1 MSSPHATGFMVLHSN
16 QLEGL
21 RELAVQFIRNHPL
34 PVLAPEVLLVQS
46 NGMKHWLELALA
58 KDLGICAATQVE
70 LPSAKLWQIYRAV
83 LGPDSVPAHMPL
95 DKSPLVWRI
104 MRLLP
109 HLLAQP
115 SFAPLKNYLGQAEDE
130 ASPMNRRAYQLA
142 AQLADV
148 LDGYQNYRADWLED
162 WAQARDQ
169 LRTQAGTNASA
180 FTTPLPTAQ
189 SWQPALW
196 RDLLQDLAT
205 DEAVQLALSD
215 VNNANNSA
223 FRSRAE
229 VHEAFMAKMASLHEL
244 NEGKG
249 QRPAGVPHRI
259 MVFGVTSLPMQ
270 TVQALAALGRV
281 CQVLMLVQ
289 NPCQH
294 YWGHVV
300 ESRVPLARLS
310 KQRQAHKAGLPVPQ
324 DDGSLSEADQYTLH
338 TDTHPLLAAWGK
350 HGRDYLHLLDGFDD
364 VDQYKGQFN
373 RVDVFVDPAHT
384 AADAGREP
392 NMLEHLQSALLNLE
406 PLPNTPAPVQAN
418 DTSIDMVQ
426 THSAQR
432 EVEVLHDRLLAWLD
446 ADPTLKPAD
455 IMVMVPDMA
464 NFAPHIHAVFGR
476 FAHSAQYHAQHH
488 DPRHLPYTVAD
499 TTPRTEPLVQ
509 ALDTLLQ
516 LPQLRVTRVEWQ
528 SLFEVAAVRER
539 FGLEEHDVAQLD
551 TWLADAGVRWGLDA
565 QHRKP
570 WGIAPDMPDA
580 NQNSWL
586 FGIERLLLGYA
597 MGSSITTGAMD
608 SAVKP
613 NASALASA
621 GAHSL
626 ATPWLDTL
634 PQAGVGGLD
643 ARVVDGLL
651 QWLRH
656 TQIALLKLRQ
666 EHTPTEW
673 VAVLQQLVAL
683 FFKPSDEAD
692 ERLIERVMAPL
703 ETWLAE
709 CQLARLD
716 TPLPLVVVREHWMA
730 QLQQPAMQ
738 RRFFGGGVQFATLMP
753 MRSIPFKCV
762 CLLGMNDG
770 DYPRSQTPRD
780 FDLMS
785 DAAHA
790 SAAQSHWRAGD
801 RSRREDDRYLFLE
814 ALLSA
819 RDKLYI
825 SWQGRRTT
833 DHEVKPPSVL
843 VAQLM
848 DYLNAVWTQ
857 RNDKGEPTPAC
868 VAPLQPLQAF
878 SPKYFTQGSGFATY
892 ADDWQRALSCTAT
905 ASASRTA
912 LSDSTA
918 ESSSAKAPTELT
930 LQDLQRLL
938 RQPVEV
944 FLAER
949 LRLRLDQPEEAAEEE
964 EPFSLDGLEKYK
976 LNQSIALADDA
987 QHALAQLRLSGQL
1000 ALAGFG
1006 EAQQSALLRDR
1017 DTLRKQLDALLPQWP
1032 HTLPV
1037 QSAHWQLGSTRLSAE
1052 WANGQ
1057 TLWRSNTA
1065 VDGTG
1070 TNTGTDTKWLQ
1081 VTLRPGAVT
1090 EGKKENQVPRIDTLS
1105 QLWLH
1110 HLAACASGTPTT
1122 SVQIG
1127 FDAAIELKPITA
1139 DAALAHLQNLCDV
1152 YLEAWAQPLPVAAK
1166 TACALVMG
1174 LYGGSKDAMGKAQT
1188 AFNGAHQKRGEYQD
1202 SQALQRVFTSFEE
1215 IEASLNHW
1223 ATRLYE
1229 PMFKAAK
1236 VIHLSADHAEDA
1248 DA

>member
-1 MSSPHATGFMVLHSN
+1 MVLHSN

-83 LGPDSVPAHMPL
+83 LGPSNVPAHMPL

-109 HLLAQP
+109 SLLAKP
-115 SFAPLKNYLGQAEDE
+115 SFAPLKNYLGQAEAD

-162 WAQARDQ
+162 WANHKDT
-169 LRTQAGTNASA
+169 LRTQTGTA
-180 FTTPLPTAQ
+180 TPLPAAQ
-189 SWQPALW
+189 SWQPELW
-196 RDLLQDLAT
+196 RDLLDDLAA
-205 DEAVQLALSD
+205 DAEVKAELQHSY
-215 VNNANNSA
+215 S
-223 FRSRAE
+223 SRAK
-229 VHEAFMAKMASLHEL
+229 VHEAFMAKMATLPE
-244 NEGKG
+244 G

-300 ESRVPLARLS
+300 ESRVPLAKLS
-310 KQRQAHKAGLPVPQ
+310 KQRQAHKKDLPIPQ
-324 DDGSLSEADQYTLH
+324 DDGSLSEADQYKLH

-373 RVDVFVDPAHT
+373 RVDVFVDPADT
-384 AADAGREP
+384 AADEGRKP
-392 NMLEHLQSALLNLE
+392 TMLEHLQSSLLNLA
-406 PLPNTPAPVQAN
+406 PLPDHLTDVPAD
-418 DTSIDMVQ
+418 DTSVRFVQ

-476 FAHSAQYHAQHH
+476 FASHEL
-488 DPRHLPYTVAD
+488 RHIPYTVAD

-565 QHRKP
+565 PHRKP
-570 WGIAPDMPDA
+570 WGIAPDMADA

-597 MGSSITTGAMD
+597 TGASD
-608 SAVKP
+608 D
-613 NASALASA
+613 
-621 GAHSL
+621 L
-626 ATPWLDTL
+626 ATPWADTL

-656 TQIALLKLRQ
+656 TQIALIKLRQ

-683 FFKPSDEAD
+683 FFKPNDEAD

-716 TPLPLVVVREHWMA
+716 SPLPLVVVREHWMA

-790 SAAQSHWRAGD
+790 GSTQSHWRAGD

-833 DHEVKPPSVL
+833 DHEIKPPSVL

-857 RNDKGEPTPAC
+857 RNDKGEPMPAC

-878 SPKYFTQGSGFATY
+878 SQAYFRQGTGVQTY
-892 ADDWQRALSCTAT
+892 AADWQQAQSNSNSKTPHTKQEA
-905 ASASRTA
+905 A
-912 LSDSTA
+912 DQ
-918 ESSSAKAPTELT
+918 APTELT
-930 LQDLQRLL
+930 LKQLNRLL
-938 RQPVEV
+938 KQPVDV
-944 FLAER
+944 FVRDR
-949 LRLRLDQPEEAAEEE
+949 LRLHLDTPEAASAQE
-964 EPFSLDGLEKYK
+964 EPFALDHLDSYT
-976 LNQSIALADDA
+976 LTQSIVQAPDPE
-987 QHALAQLRLSGQL
+987 HALQVLRLSGEL

-1006 EAQQSALLRDR
+1006 QAQQDMLLQQRDE
-1017 DTLRKQLDALLPQWP
+1017 LLERFDEIAKNWP
-1032 HTLPV
+1032 MDVPV
-1037 QSAHWQLGSTRLSAE
+1037 QSSRFALGAHSLSAE

-1057 TLWRSNTA
+1057 QIWKSKA
-1065 VDGTG
+1065 DQSA
-1070 TNTGTDTKWLQ
+1070 WLQ
-1081 VTLRPGAVT
+1081 VEMRPGSVL
-1090 EGKKENQVPRIDTLS
+1090 EGKEKAKHPRAQTLTT
-1105 QLWLH
+1105 LWLN
-1110 HLAACASGTPTT
+1110 HLVACASGTPTT

-1127 FDAAIELKPITA
+1127 LNGAVQLDALSPS
-1139 DAALAHLQNLCDV
+1139 DALAELQNLV
-1152 YLEAWAQPLPVAAK
+1152 TLYQEAWHKPLPVARK
-1166 TACALVMG
+1166 TACAFVMTQ
-1174 LYGGSKDAMGKAQT
+1174 LTSQDTNARDLALQAAQVVFDGSRNLT
-1188 AFNGAHQKRGEYQD
+1188 GEYE
-1202 SQALQRVFTSFEE
+1202 SSTTLQRVFHSFADLQNELPDMAE
-1215 IEASLNHW
+1215 RMYGKMVKSA
-1223 ATRLYE
+1223 RLLS
-1229 PMFKAAK
+1229 AAK
-1236 VIHLSADHAEDA
+1236 ASEEA

>member
-1 MSSPHATGFMVLHSN
+1 
-16 QLEGL
+16 
-21 RELAVQFIRNHPL
+21 
-34 PVLAPEVLLVQS
+34 
-46 NGMKHWLELALA
+46 
-58 KDLGICAATQVE
+58 
-70 LPSAKLWQIYRAV
+70 
-83 LGPDSVPAHMPL
+83 
-95 DKSPLVWRI
+95 
-104 MRLLP
+104 
-109 HLLAQP
+109 
-115 SFAPLKNYLGQAEDE
+115 
-130 ASPMNRRAYQLA
+130 
-142 AQLADV
+142 
-148 LDGYQNYRADWLED
+148 
-162 WAQARDQ
+162 
-169 LRTQAGTNASA
+169 
-180 FTTPLPTAQ
+180 
-189 SWQPALW
+189 
-196 RDLLQDLAT
+196 
-205 DEAVQLALSD
+205 
-215 VNNANNSA
+215 
-223 FRSRAE
+223 
-229 VHEAFMAKMASLHEL
+229 
-244 NEGKG
+244 
-249 QRPAGVPHRI
+249 
-259 MVFGVTSLPMQ
+259 
-270 TVQALAALGRV
+270 
-281 CQVLMLVQ
+281 
-289 NPCQH
+289 
-294 YWGHVV
+294 
-300 ESRVPLARLS
+300 
-310 KQRQAHKAGLPVPQ
+310 LPVPQ

-373 RVDVFVDPAHT
+373 RVDVFVDPADT
-384 AADAGREP
+384 ADYEGREP
-392 NMLEHLQSALLNLE
+392 TMLEHLQSSLLNLA
-406 PLPNTPAPVQAN
+406 PLPDHLTDVPAN
-418 DTSIDMVQ
+418 DISVRFVQ

-432 EVEVLHDRLLAWLD
+432 EVEVLHDRLLSWLD

-476 FAHSAQYHAQHH
+476 FAHNAQTYDA
-488 DPRHLPYTVAD
+488 RHLPYTVAD

-565 QHRKP
+565 PHRKP
-570 WGIAPDMPDA
+570 WGIAPDMADA

-586 FGIERLLLGYA
+586 FGIERLVLGYA
-597 MGSSITTGAMD
+597 TGASD
-608 SAVKP
+608 D
-613 NASALASA
+613 
-621 GAHSL
+621 L
-626 ATPWLDTL
+626 ATPWADTL

-656 TQIALLKLRQ
+656 TQIALIKLRQ

-716 TPLPLVVVREHWMA
+716 SPLPLVVVREHWMA

-790 SAAQSHWRAGD
+790 GSTPHYANVHWRAGD

-833 DHEVKPPSVL
+833 DHEIKPPSVL

-848 DYLNAVWTQ
+848 DYLNAVWTH
-857 RNDKGEPTPAC
+857 DGGLAC
-868 VAPLQPLQAF
+868 DAPLQPLQAF
-878 SPKYFTQGSGFATY
+878 SPKYFTQDSQFQTY
-892 ADDWQRALSCTAT
+892 ADDWQRALLPSSASSAAT
-905 ASASRTA
+905 ASNEATPNE
-912 LSDSTA
+912 T
-918 ESSSAKAPTELT
+918 APTELT
-930 LQDLQRLL
+930 LQHLQRLL

-944 FLAER
+944 FLVDR
-949 LRLRLDQPEEAAEEE
+949 LRLRLNQPEEAAEEE

-976 LNQSIALADDA
+976 LNQRIAQAEDA
-987 QHALAQLRLSGQL
+987 QQAIDQLRLSGQL
-1000 ALAGFG
+1000 AMAGFG
-1006 EAQQSALLRDR
+1006 QAQQHLFENDREKLRE
-1017 DTLRKQLDALLPQWP
+1017 QLDVLLPKWP
-1032 HTLPV
+1032 NHLSV
-1037 QSAHWQLGSTRLSAE
+1037 QSAHWQLGHTHLSAE

-1057 TLWRSNTA
+1057 TMWH
-1065 VDGTG
+1065 
-1070 TNTGTDTKWLQ
+1070 TNGKAHDAGQQWLQ
-1081 VTLRPGAVT
+1081 VALRPGAVT
-1090 EGKKENQVPRIDTLS
+1090 EGKKENQVARIDTLS

-1110 HLAACASGTPTT
+1110 HLAACASGMPTT

-1127 FDAAIELKPITA
+1127 FDAAIELKPIKA
-1139 DAALAHLQNLCDV
+1139 EQAQEHLQDLCSA

-1166 TACALVMG
+1166 TACAFVMG
-1174 LYGGSKDAMGKAQT
+1174 VYGGSKDAMGKAQA
-1188 AFNGAHQKRGEYQD
+1188 AFEGGFGKSGEYRG
-1202 SQALQRVFTSFEE
+1202 SPALQRVFTSFEDVQ
-1215 IEASLNHW
+1215 ADLNHW

-1236 VIHLSADHAEDA
+1236 VIHLNADNAEEA

>member
-70 LPSAKLWQIYRAV
+70 LPSTKLWQIYRAV

-109 HLLAQP
+109 VLLAKP
-115 SFAPLKNYLGQAEDE
+115 SFAPLKNYLGQAEAD

-162 WAQARDQ
+162 WANGKDQ

-180 FTTPLPTAQ
+180 FTPPLPAAQ
-189 SWQPALW
+189 SWQPELW
-196 RDLLQDLAT
+196 RDLLNDLAADAEVT
-205 DEAVQLALSD
+205 TELQRSY
-215 VNNANNSA
+215 S
-223 FRSRAE
+223 SRAK
-229 VHEAFMAKMASLHEL
+229 VHEAFMAKMATLHE
-244 NEGKG
+244 G

-300 ESRVPLARLS
+300 ESRVPLAKLS
-310 KQRQAHKAGLPVPQ
+310 KQRQAHKKDLPIPQ
-324 DDGSLSEADQYTLH
+324 EDGSLSEADQYKLH

-350 HGRDYLHLLDGFDD
+350 HGRDYLHLLDGFDN

-373 RVDVFVDPAHT
+373 RVDVFVDPADT
-384 AADAGREP
+384 ATEEGREP
-392 NMLEHLQSALLNLE
+392 TMLEHLQSSLLNLA
-406 PLPNTPAPVQAN
+406 PLPDHLTDVPAD
-418 DTSIDMVQ
+418 DTSVRFVQ

-446 ADPTLKPAD
+446 ADPTLKPSD

-476 FAHSAQYHAQHH
+476 FANN

-565 QHRKP
+565 PHRKP
-570 WGIAPDMPDA
+570 WGIAPDMADA

-586 FGIERLLLGYA
+586 FGVERLLLGYA
-597 MGSSITTGAMD
+597 TGASVD
-608 SAVKP
+608 
-613 NASALASA
+613 
-621 GAHSL
+621 L
-626 ATPWLDTL
+626 ATPWADTL

-656 TQIALLKLRQ
+656 THMALLKLRQ
-666 EHTPTEW
+666 DHTPSEW

-692 ERLIERVMAPL
+692 ERLMERVMAPL

-716 TPLPLVVVREHWMA
+716 SPLPLVVVREHWMA

-770 DYPRSQTPRD
+770 DYPRSQSPRD

-790 SAAQSHWRAGD
+790 GSTQSHWRAGD

-833 DHEVKPPSVL
+833 DHEIKPPSVL

-857 RNDKGEPTPAC
+857 RNDKGEPTLAC

-878 SPKYFTQGSGFATY
+878 SPKYFTQDATFQTY
-892 ADDWQRALSCTAT
+892 ADDWQRALLSSSTTSAATAT
-905 ASASRTA
+905 NDT
-912 LSDSTA
+912 
-918 ESSSAKAPTELT
+918 APTELT
-930 LQDLQRLL
+930 LQHLQRLL

-944 FLAER
+944 FLVDR

-976 LNQSIALADDA
+976 LNQRIAQADDA
-987 QHALAQLRLSGQL
+987 QQAIAQLRLSGQL

-1006 EAQQSALLRDR
+1006 EAQQQLFENDREKLRE
-1017 DTLRKQLDALLPQWP
+1017 QLDVLLPKWP
-1032 HTLPV
+1032 DHLSV
-1037 QSAHWQLGSTRLSAE
+1037 QSAHWQLGHTRLSAE

-1057 TLWRSNTA
+1057 TMWH
-1065 VDGTG
+1065 
-1070 TNTGTDTKWLQ
+1070 TNGKTHGAGQQWLQ
-1081 VTLRPGAVT
+1081 VALRPGAVT

-1127 FDAAIELKPITA
+1127 FDAAIELKPIAA
-1139 DAALAHLQNLCDV
+1139 DTALAHLQNLCDV
-1152 YLEAWAQPLPVAAK
+1152 YLEAWTQPLPVAGK
-1166 TACALVMG
+1166 TACAFLMG
-1174 LYGGSKDAMGKAQT
+1174 VYGGSKDAMGKAQT

-1202 SQALQRVFTSFEE
+1202 SPALQRVFTNFEE
-1215 IEASLNHW
+1215 IQASLNHW

-1236 VIHLSADHAEDA
+1236 VIHLNADHADEA

>member
-1 MSSPHATGFMVLHSN
+1 MVLHSN

-109 HLLAQP
+109 SLLTKP
-115 SFAPLKNYLGQAEDE
+115 SFVPLKNYLGQAEAD

-162 WAQARDQ
+162 WANHKDA
-169 LRTQAGTNASA
+169 LRTQTGTA
-180 FTTPLPTAQ
+180 TPLPAAQ
-189 SWQPALW
+189 SWQPELW
-196 RDLLQDLAT
+196 RDLLDDLAA
-205 DEAVQLALSD
+205 DAEVKAELQHSY
-215 VNNANNSA
+215 S
-223 FRSRAE
+223 SRAK
-229 VHEAFMAKMASLHEL
+229 VHEAFMAKMASIPE
-244 NEGKG
+244 G

-300 ESRVPLARLS
+300 ESRVPLAKLS

-324 DDGSLSEADQYTLH
+324 DDGSLSEADQYKLH

-373 RVDVFVDPAHT
+373 RVDVFVDPADI
-384 AADAGREP
+384 AADEGREP
-392 NMLEHLQSALLNLE
+392 TMLEHLQSSLLNLA
-406 PLPNTPAPVQAN
+406 PLPDHLTNVPAD
-418 DTSIDMVQ
+418 DTSVRFVQ

-446 ADPTLKPAD
+446 ADPTLKPSD

-476 FAHSAQYHAQHH
+476 FSNN
-488 DPRHLPYTVAD
+488 DLRHLPYTVAD

-539 FGLEEHDVAQLD
+539 FCLEEHDVAQLD

-565 QHRKP
+565 PHRKP
-570 WGIAPDMPDA
+570 WGIAPDMADA

-597 MGSSITTGAMD
+597 TGASD
-608 SAVKP
+608 E
-613 NASALASA
+613 
-621 GAHSL
+621 L
-626 ATPWLDTL
+626 ATPWADTL

-656 TQIALLKLRQ
+656 THIALIKLRQ

-683 FFKPSDEAD
+683 FFKPNDEAD

-716 TPLPLVVVREHWMA
+716 SPLPLVVVREHWMA

-790 SAAQSHWRAGD
+790 GSVQSHWRAGD

-833 DHEVKPPSVL
+833 DHEIKPPSVL

-857 RNDKGEPTPAC
+857 RSDKGEPTLAC

-878 SPKYFTQGSGFATY
+878 SQAYFRQGTGVQTY
-892 ADDWQRALSCTAT
+892 AADWQQAQSNTNPQPP
-905 ASASRTA
+905 RTKHEA
-912 LSDSTA
+912 ADQ
-918 ESSSAKAPTELT
+918 APTELT
-930 LQDLQRLL
+930 LKQLNRLL
-938 RQPVEV
+938 KQPVDV
-944 FLAER
+944 FVRDR
-949 LRLRLDQPEEAAEEE
+949 LRLHLDTPEAASAQE
-964 EPFSLDGLEKYK
+964 EPFALDHLDSYA
-976 LNQSIALADDA
+976 LTQSIVQASDPE
-987 QHALAQLRLSGQL
+987 HALQVLRLSGAL
-1000 ALAGFG
+1000 ALSGFG
-1006 EAQQSALLRDR
+1006 QAQQDMLLQQRDE
-1017 DTLRKQLDALLPQWP
+1017 LLERFDEIAKDW
-1032 HTLPV
+1032 HMDVPV
-1037 QSAHWQLGSTRLSAE
+1037 QSSRFALGAHSLSAE

-1057 TLWRSNTA
+1057 QIWKSKA
-1065 VDGTG
+1065 DQSA
-1070 TNTGTDTKWLQ
+1070 WLQ
-1081 VTLRPGAVT
+1081 VEMRPGSVL
-1090 EGKKENQVPRIDTLS
+1090 EGKEKAKHPRAQTLTT
-1105 QLWLH
+1105 LWLN
-1110 HLAACASGTPTT
+1110 HLVACASGTPTT

-1127 FDAAIELKPITA
+1127 LNGAVQLDALSPS
-1139 DAALAHLQNLCDV
+1139 DALAELQNLV
-1152 YLEAWAQPLPVAAK
+1152 TLYQEAWLKPLPVARK
-1166 TACALVMG
+1166 TACAFVM
-1174 LYGGSKDAMGKAQT
+1174 AMP
-1188 AFNGAHQKRGEYQD
+1188 AHQEEKNQDKNQNTNAIDIALQAAQVVFDGNRNLTGEYE
-1202 SQALQRVFTSFEE
+1202 SSTSLQRVFHGFADLQSKLPDMAE
-1215 IEASLNHW
+1215 
-1223 ATRLYE
+1223 RLYGK
-1229 PMFKAAK
+1229 MVKSARLLSAAK
-1236 VIHLSADHAEDA
+1236 ATEEA

>member
-1 MSSPHATGFMVLHSN
+1 MSSPHTTGFMVLHSN

-21 RELAVQFIRNHPL
+21 RELAVQVIRQHPL
-34 PVLAPEVLLVQS
+34 PVLAPEVVLVQS

-58 KDLGICAATQVE
+58 KDLGVCTATQLE

-83 LGPDSVPAHMPL
+83 LGPDNVPAHMPL
-95 DKSPLVWRI
+95 DKSPLLWRI

-109 HLLAQP
+109 TLLEKP
-115 SFAPLKNYLGQAEDE
+115 SFTPLSNYLARPDGE
-130 ASPMNRRAYQLA
+130 AFSMNRRAYQLA

-162 WAQARDQ
+162 WANDGDQ
-169 LRTQAGTNASA
+169 LRTSAGTATA
-180 FTTPLPTAQ
+180 LPAAQ
-189 SWQPALW
+189 SWQPELW
-196 RDLLQDLAT
+196 RALLTDLAA
-205 DEAVQLALSD
+205 DAQVGAAMQHSF
-215 VNNANNSA
+215 S
-223 FRSRAE
+223 SRAK
-229 VHEAFMAKMASLHEL
+229 VHEAFLAKMASIPE
-244 NEGKG
+244 G

-259 MVFGVTSLPMQ
+259 LVFGVTSLPMQ

-281 CQVLMLVQ
+281 SQVLMLVQ

-300 ESRVPLARLS
+300 ESRVPLTKLAQS
-310 KQRQAHKAGLPVPQ
+310 AKQRQAHKAGLPIPQ
-324 DDGSLSEADQYTLH
+324 ADGTLTEADQYTLH

-364 VDQYKGQFN
+364 VERYQSLFS
-373 RVDVFVDPAHT
+373 RVDVFVDPVLT
-384 AADAGREP
+384 AAEEDRAP
-392 NMLEHLQSALLNLE
+392 TILEHLQSALLNLA
-406 PLPNTPAPVQAN
+406 PLPHTPQEVPAHDSSVAF
-418 DTSIDMVQ
+418 VQ
-426 THSAQR
+426 THAAQR

-446 ADPTLKPAD
+446 ADDTLKPSD

-476 FAHSAQYHAQHH
+476 FAHNAQHH

-516 LPQLRVTRVEWQ
+516 LPQLRITRVEWQ
-528 SLFEVAAVRER
+528 SLFEVAAVRQR
-539 FGLEEHDVAQLD
+539 FGLEEHDVALLD
-551 TWLADAGVRWGLDA
+551 TWLAAAGVRWGLDA

-570 WGIAPDMPDA
+570 WGMAHDLADA

-586 FGIERLLLGYA
+586 FGVERLLLGYA
-597 MGSSITTGAMD
+597 IGAD
-608 SAVKP
+608 DAP
-613 NASALASA
+613 
-621 GAHSL
+621 
-626 ATPWLDTL
+626 TPPWADTL
-634 PQAGVGGLD
+634 AQAGVGGLD
-643 ARVVDGLL
+643 ARVVEGLL

-656 TQIALLKLRQ
+656 TQMALRQ
-666 EHTPTEW
+666 LRQAHTPTQW

-683 FFKPSDEAD
+683 FFKPSNESD

-703 ETWLAE
+703 ETWLSE

-716 TPLPLVVVREHWMA
+716 SPLPLVVVREHWMA

-753 MRSIPFKCV
+753 MRSIPFRCV

-770 DYPRSQTPRD
+770 DYPRSQTPQD

-790 SAAQSHWRAGD
+790 GSAPQYANVHWRAGD

-848 DYLNAVWTQ
+848 DYLNAAWMQ
-857 RNDKGEPTPAC
+857 RDEQGDVMPAFD
-868 VAPLQPLQAF
+868 APLQPLQAF
-878 SPKYFTQGSGFATY
+878 SPKYFTQASPFQTY
-892 ADDWQRALSCTAT
+892 AQDWQRARQASSSPAAT
-905 ASASRTA
+905 APNSA
-912 LSDSTA
+912 
-918 ESSSAKAPTELT
+918 APTELT
-930 LQDLQRLL
+930 LQHLLRLL

-944 FLAER
+944 FLIDR
-949 LRLRLDQPEEAAEEE
+949 LRLRLDKPADAAEEE
-964 EPFSLDGLEKYK
+964 EPFSLGGLEKYK
-976 LNQSIALADDA
+976 LTQRIAQTEDA
-987 QHALAQLRLSGQL
+987 TQAIAQLRLSGQL
-1000 ALAGFG
+1000 AMAGFG
-1006 EAQQSALLRDR
+1006 EAQQHLFENDREKLRAPLGELLSEW
-1017 DTLRKQLDALLPQWP
+1017 PQP
-1032 HTLPV
+1032 LGV
-1037 QSAHWQLGSTRLSAE
+1037 QSAHWQLGLTHFSAE
-1052 WANGQ
+1052 WANGH
-1057 TLWRSNTA
+1057 TLWR
-1065 VDGTG
+1065 
-1070 TNTGTDTKWLQ
+1070 TNAQAHGAGQQWLQ
-1081 VTLRPGAVT
+1081 VALRPGAVT
-1090 EGKKENQVPRIDTLS
+1090 EGKKENLVPRIASLS

-1127 FDAAIELKPITA
+1127 LDAAIELKPIGA
-1139 DAALAHLQNLCDV
+1139 DDALVHLQDLCNA
-1152 YLEAWAQPLPVAAK
+1152 YQEAWAQPLPVAAK
-1166 TACALVMG
+1166 TACAWVMG
-1174 LYGGSKDAMGKAQT
+1174 VHGGSKDPINKAHT
-1188 AFNGAHQKRGEYQD
+1188 AFEGGHHKAGEYKD
-1202 SQALQRVFTSFEE
+1202 SPALQRVFSHFAE
-1215 IEASLNHW
+1215 IEAGLNLW
-1223 ATRLYE
+1223 GPRLYE
-1229 PMFKAAK
+1229 PMLKAAK
-1236 VIHLSADHAEDA
+1236 VTHA
-1248 DA
+1248 

>member
-1 MSSPHATGFMVLHSN
+1 
-16 QLEGL
+16 
-21 RELAVQFIRNHPL
+21 
-34 PVLAPEVLLVQS
+34 
-46 NGMKHWLELALA
+46 
-58 KDLGICAATQVE
+58 
-70 LPSAKLWQIYRAV
+70 
-83 LGPDSVPAHMPL
+83 
-95 DKSPLVWRI
+95 
-104 MRLLP
+104 
-109 HLLAQP
+109 
-115 SFAPLKNYLGQAEDE
+115 
-130 ASPMNRRAYQLA
+130 
-142 AQLADV
+142 
-148 LDGYQNYRADWLED
+148 
-162 WAQARDQ
+162 
-169 LRTQAGTNASA
+169 
-180 FTTPLPTAQ
+180 
-189 SWQPALW
+189 
-196 RDLLQDLAT
+196 
-205 DEAVQLALSD
+205 
-215 VNNANNSA
+215 
-223 FRSRAE
+223 
-229 VHEAFMAKMASLHEL
+229 
-244 NEGKG
+244 
-249 QRPAGVPHRI
+249 
-259 MVFGVTSLPMQ
+259 
-270 TVQALAALGRV
+270 
-281 CQVLMLVQ
+281 MLVQ

-300 ESRVPLARLS
+300 ESRVPLAKLS

-324 DDGSLSEADQYTLH
+324 DDGSLSEADQYKLH

-373 RVDVFVDPAHT
+373 RVDVFVDPADI
-384 AADAGREP
+384 AADEGREP
-392 NMLEHLQSALLNLE
+392 TMLEHLQSSLLNLA
-406 PLPNTPAPVQAN
+406 PLPDHLTNVPAD
-418 DTSIDMVQ
+418 DTSVRFVQ

-446 ADPTLKPAD
+446 ADPTLKPSD

-476 FAHSAQYHAQHH
+476 FSNN
-488 DPRHLPYTVAD
+488 DLRHLPYTVAD

-539 FGLEEHDVAQLD
+539 FCLEEHDVAQLD

-565 QHRKP
+565 PHRKP
-570 WGIAPDMPDA
+570 WGIAPDMADA

-597 MGSSITTGAMD
+597 TGASD
-608 SAVKP
+608 E
-613 NASALASA
+613 
-621 GAHSL
+621 L
-626 ATPWLDTL
+626 ATPWADTL

-656 TQIALLKLRQ
+656 THIALIKLRQ

-683 FFKPSDEAD
+683 FFKPNDEAD

-716 TPLPLVVVREHWMA
+716 SPLPLVVVREHWMA

-790 SAAQSHWRAGD
+790 GSVQSHWRAGD

-833 DHEVKPPSVL
+833 DHEIKPPSVL

-857 RNDKGEPTPAC
+857 RSDKGEPTLAC

-878 SPKYFTQGSGFATY
+878 SQAYFRQGTGVQTY
-892 ADDWQRALSCTAT
+892 AADWQQAQSNTNPQPP
-905 ASASRTA
+905 RTKHEA
-912 LSDSTA
+912 ADQ
-918 ESSSAKAPTELT
+918 APTELT
-930 LQDLQRLL
+930 LKQLNRLL
-938 RQPVEV
+938 KQPVDV
-944 FLAER
+944 FVRDR
-949 LRLRLDQPEEAAEEE
+949 LRLHLDTPEAASAQE
-964 EPFSLDGLEKYK
+964 EPFALDHLDSYA
-976 LNQSIALADDA
+976 LTQSIVQASDPE
-987 QHALAQLRLSGQL
+987 HALQVLRLSGAL
-1000 ALAGFG
+1000 ALSGFG
-1006 EAQQSALLRDR
+1006 QAQQDMLLQQRDE
-1017 DTLRKQLDALLPQWP
+1017 LLERFDEIAKDW
-1032 HTLPV
+1032 HMDVPV
-1037 QSAHWQLGSTRLSAE
+1037 QSSRFALGAHSLSAE

-1057 TLWRSNTA
+1057 QIWKSKA
-1065 VDGTG
+1065 DQSA
-1070 TNTGTDTKWLQ
+1070 WLQ
-1081 VTLRPGAVT
+1081 VEMRPGSVL
-1090 EGKKENQVPRIDTLS
+1090 EGKEKAKHPRAQTLTT
-1105 QLWLH
+1105 LWLN
-1110 HLAACASGTPTT
+1110 HLVACASGTPTT

-1127 FDAAIELKPITA
+1127 LNGAVQLDALSPS
-1139 DAALAHLQNLCDV
+1139 DALAELQNLV
-1152 YLEAWAQPLPVAAK
+1152 TLYQEAWLKPLPVARK
-1166 TACALVMG
+1166 TACAFVM
-1174 LYGGSKDAMGKAQT
+1174 AMP
-1188 AFNGAHQKRGEYQD
+1188 AHQEEKNQDKNQNTNAIDIALQAAQVVFDGNRNLTGEYE
-1202 SQALQRVFTSFEE
+1202 SSTSLQRVFHGFADLQSKLPDMAE
-1215 IEASLNHW
+1215 
-1223 ATRLYE
+1223 RLYGK
-1229 PMFKAAK
+1229 MVKSARLLSAAK
-1236 VIHLSADHAEDA
+1236 ATEEA

>member
-109 HLLAQP
+109 SLLTKP
-115 SFAPLKNYLGQAEDE
+115 SFAPLKNYLGQAEAD

-162 WAQARDQ
+162 WANHKDT
-169 LRTQAGTNASA
+169 LRTQTGSA
-180 FTTPLPTAQ
+180 TPLPAAQ
-189 SWQPALW
+189 SWQPELW
-196 RDLLQDLAT
+196 RDLLDDLAA
-205 DEAVQLALSD
+205 DAEVKAELQHSY
-215 VNNANNSA
+215 S
-223 FRSRAE
+223 SRAK
-229 VHEAFMAKMASLHEL
+229 VHEAFMAKMASIPE
-244 NEGKG
+244 G

-300 ESRVPLARLS
+300 ESRVPLAKLS

-324 DDGSLSEADQYTLH
+324 DDGSLSEADQYKLH

-373 RVDVFVDPAHT
+373 RVDVFVDPADI
-384 AADAGREP
+384 AADEGREP
-392 NMLEHLQSALLNLE
+392 TMLEHLQSSLLNLA
-406 PLPNTPAPVQAN
+406 PLPDHLTNVPAD
-418 DTSIDMVQ
+418 DTSVRFVQ

-446 ADPTLKPAD
+446 ADPTLKPSD

-476 FAHSAQYHAQHH
+476 FSNN
-488 DPRHLPYTVAD
+488 DLRHLPYTVAD

-539 FGLEEHDVAQLD
+539 FCLEEHDVAQLD

-565 QHRKP
+565 PHRKP
-570 WGIAPDMPDA
+570 WGIAPDMADA

-597 MGSSITTGAMD
+597 TGTSD
-608 SAVKP
+608 D
-613 NASALASA
+613 
-621 GAHSL
+621 L
-626 ATPWLDTL
+626 ATPWADTL

-656 TQIALLKLRQ
+656 THIALIKLRQ

-716 TPLPLVVVREHWMA
+716 SPLPLVVVREHWMA

-790 SAAQSHWRAGD
+790 GSVQSHWRAGD

-833 DHEVKPPSVL
+833 DHEIKPPSVL

-857 RNDKGEPTPAC
+857 RSDKGEHTLAC

-878 SPKYFTQGSGFATY
+878 SQAYFRQGTGVQTY
-892 ADDWQRALSCTAT
+892 AADWQQAQSNTNT
-905 ASASRTA
+905 QPPRTKHEA
-912 LSDSTA
+912 ADQ
-918 ESSSAKAPTELT
+918 APTELT
-930 LQDLQRLL
+930 LKQLNRLL
-938 RQPVEV
+938 KQPVDV
-944 FLAER
+944 FVRDR
-949 LRLRLDQPEEAAEEE
+949 LRLHLDTPEAASAQE
-964 EPFSLDGLEKYK
+964 EPFALDHLDSYA
-976 LNQSIALADDA
+976 LTQSIVQASDPE
-987 QHALAQLRLSGQL
+987 HALQVLRLSGEL
-1000 ALAGFG
+1000 ALSGFG
-1006 EAQQSALLRDR
+1006 QAQQDMLLQQRDE
-1017 DTLRKQLDALLPQWP
+1017 LLERFDEIAKDWP
-1032 HTLPV
+1032 MDVPV
-1037 QSAHWQLGSTRLSAE
+1037 QSSRFALGAHSLSAE

-1057 TLWRSNTA
+1057 QIWKSKA
-1065 VDGTG
+1065 DQSA
-1070 TNTGTDTKWLQ
+1070 WLQ
-1081 VTLRPGAVT
+1081 VEMRPGSVL
-1090 EGKKENQVPRIDTLS
+1090 EGKEKAKHPRAQTLTT
-1105 QLWLH
+1105 LWLN
-1110 HLAACASGTPTT
+1110 HLVACASGTPTT

-1127 FDAAIELKPITA
+1127 LNGVVQLDALSPS
-1139 DAALAHLQNLCDV
+1139 DALAELQNLV
-1152 YLEAWAQPLPVAAK
+1152 TLYQEAWLKPLPVARK
-1166 TACALVMG
+1166 TACAFVM
-1174 LYGGSKDAMGKAQT
+1174 AMP
-1188 AFNGAHQKRGEYQD
+1188 AHQEEKNQDKNQNTNAIDIALQAAQVVFDGNRNLTGEYE
-1202 SQALQRVFTSFEE
+1202 SSTSLQRVFHGFADLQNELPDMAQRVYGAMVE
-1215 IEASLNHW
+1215 NA
-1223 ATRLYE
+1223 RLLS
-1229 PMFKAAK
+1229 AAK
-1236 VIHLSADHAEDA
+1236 ATEEA

>member
-1 MSSPHATGFMVLHSN
+1 MVLHSN

-83 LGPDSVPAHMPL
+83 LGPSNVPAHMPL

-109 HLLAQP
+109 NLLTQP
-115 SFAPLKNYLGQAEDE
+115 NFAPLKNYLGQAEDQ

-162 WAQARDQ
+162 WANGKDQ
-169 LRTQAGTNASA
+169 LRTQAGMA
-180 FTTPLPTAQ
+180 TPLPAAQ
-189 SWQPALW
+189 SWQPELW
-196 RDLLQDLAT
+196 RDLLDDLA
-205 DEAVQLALSD
+205 AD
-215 VNNANNSA
+215 VEVKAELQHSYS
-223 FRSRAE
+223 SRAK
-229 VHEAFMAKMASLHEL
+229 VHEAFMAKMATLPE
-244 NEGKG
+244 G

-300 ESRVPLARLS
+300 ESRVPLAKLS

-373 RVDVFVDPAHT
+373 RVDVFVDPADT
-384 AADAGREP
+384 AADEGREP
-392 NMLEHLQSALLNLE
+392 NMLEHLQSSLLNLA
-406 PLPNTPAPVQAN
+406 PLPDHLTDVPADN
-418 DTSIDMVQ
+418 TSIAFVQ

-476 FAHSAQYHAQHH
+476 FASH
-488 DPRHLPYTVAD
+488 DARHLPYTVAD

-539 FGLEEHDVAQLD
+539 FNLEEHDVAQLD

-565 QHRKP
+565 PHRKP
-570 WGIAPDMPDA
+570 WGIAPDMADA

-597 MGSSITTGAMD
+597 TGASD
-608 SAVKP
+608 D
-613 NASALASA
+613 
-621 GAHSL
+621 L
-626 ATPWLDTL
+626 ATPWADTL

-716 TPLPLVVVREHWMA
+716 SPLPLVVVREHWMA

-790 SAAQSHWRAGD
+790 GSTQSHWRAGD

-848 DYLNAVWTQ
+848 DYLNAVWTR
-857 RNDKGEPTPAC
+857 RNDKGEPTFAC

-878 SPKYFTQGSGFATY
+878 SPKYFTQDSTFQTY
-892 ADDWQRALSCTAT
+892 ADDWQRAL
-905 ASASRTA
+905 
-912 LSDSTA
+912 L
-918 ESSSAKAPTELT
+918 SSSASSAPTAPSEAAPNELT
-930 LQDLQRLL
+930 LQHLQRLL

-944 FLAER
+944 FLVDR

-976 LNQSIALADDA
+976 LNQRIAQAEDA
-987 QHALAQLRLSGQL
+987 QQAIDQLRLSGQL
-1000 ALAGFG
+1000 AMAGFG
-1006 EAQQSALLRDR
+1006 EAQQHLFENDREKLRE
-1017 DTLRKQLDALLPQWP
+1017 QLDVLLPKWP
-1032 HTLPV
+1032 KHLSV
-1037 QSAHWQLGSTRLSAE
+1037 QSAHWQLGHTHLSAE

-1057 TLWRSNTA
+1057 TMWH
-1065 VDGTG
+1065 
-1070 TNTGTDTKWLQ
+1070 TNGKAHEAGQQWLQ
-1081 VTLRPGAVT
+1081 VALRPGAVT
-1090 EGKKENQVPRIDTLS
+1090 EGKKENQVARIDTLS

-1127 FDAAIELKPITA
+1127 FDAAIELKPIQA
-1139 DAALAHLQNLCDV
+1139 EQAQEHLQDLCDA
-1152 YLEAWAQPLPVAAK
+1152 YLEAWEQHLPVAAK
-1166 TACALVMG
+1166 TACAFVMG
-1174 LYGGSKDAMGKAQT
+1174 VYGGSKDPMGKAQA
-1188 AFNGAHQKRGEYQD
+1188 AFEGGFGKSGEYTD
-1202 SQALQRVFTSFEE
+1202 SPALQRVFTSFEDV
-1215 IEASLNHW
+1215 EASLNHW

-1236 VIHLSADHAEDA
+1236 VIHLNADHAEEA

>member
-83 LGPDSVPAHMPL
+83 LGPSNVPAHMPL

-109 HLLAQP
+109 SLLAQP
-115 SFAPLKNYLGQAEDE
+115 NFAPLKNYLGQAEAD

-162 WAQARDQ
+162 WANHKEQ
-169 LRTQAGTNASA
+169 LRTQTGMA
-180 FTTPLPTAQ
+180 TPLPTTQ
-189 SWQPALW
+189 SWQPELW
-196 RDLLQDLAT
+196 RDLLDDLAA
-205 DEAVQLALSD
+205 DAEVKAEVQHSY
-215 VNNANNSA
+215 S
-223 FRSRAE
+223 SRAK
-229 VHEAFMAKMASLHEL
+229 VHEAFMAKMASLPE
-244 NEGKG
+244 G

-300 ESRVPLARLS
+300 ESRVPLAKLS

-373 RVDVFVDPAHT
+373 RVDVFVDPSDT
-384 AADAGREP
+384 AADEGREP
-392 NMLEHLQSALLNLE
+392 TMLEHLQSSLLNLE
-406 PLPNTPAPVQAN
+406 PIPDSPHDVPAD
-418 DTSIDMVQ
+418 DTSIAFVQ

-432 EVEVLHDRLLAWLD
+432 EVEVLHDQLLAWLD
-446 ADPTLKPAD
+446 ADPYLKPSD
-455 IMVMVPDMA
+455 IMVMVPDMT

-476 FAHSAQYHAQHH
+476 FSSNEL
-488 DPRHLPYTVAD
+488 RHIPYTVAD

-516 LPQLRVTRVEWQ
+516 LPQLRVTHVEWQ

-539 FGLEEHDVAQLD
+539 FSLEVHDIAQLD
-551 TWLADAGVRWGLDA
+551 TWLTDAGVRWGLDA
-565 QHRKP
+565 PHRKP
-570 WGIAPDMPDA
+570 WGIAPDMADA

-597 MGSSITTGAMD
+597 TGASD
-608 SAVKP
+608 A
-613 NASALASA
+613 
-621 GAHSL
+621 L
-626 ATPWLDTL
+626 ATPWANTL
-634 PQAGVGGLD
+634 PHAGVGGLD

-666 EHTPTEW
+666 DHTPTEW

-692 ERLIERVMAPL
+692 ERLMERVMAPL

-785 DAAHA
+785 DAAHVG
-790 SAAQSHWRAGD
+790 STQSHWRAGD
-801 RSRREDDRYLFLE
+801 RSRREDDLYLFLE

-819 RDKLYI
+819 REKLYI

-848 DYLNAVWTQ
+848 DYLNAVWT
-857 RNDKGEPTPAC
+857 RDGGLAC
-868 VAPLQPLQAF
+868 DAKLQPLQAF
-878 SPKYFTQGSGFATY
+878 SQAYFRQGTGVQTY
-892 ADDWQRALSCTAT
+892 ATDWQQAQSNSNTKTLRTKNEAT
-905 ASASRTA
+905 
-912 LSDSTA
+912 DQ
-918 ESSSAKAPTELT
+918 APTELT
-930 LQDLQRLL
+930 FKHLHRLL
-938 RQPVEV
+938 KQPVDV
-944 FLAER
+944 FVRDR
-949 LRLRLDQPEEAAEEE
+949 LRLLLDTPEAASAQE
-964 EPFSLDGLEKYK
+964 EPFALDHLDSYT
-976 LNQSIALADDA
+976 LTQSIVQAPDPE
-987 QHALAQLRLSGQL
+987 HALQVLRLSGEL

-1006 EAQQSALLRDR
+1006 QAQQDMLLQQRDELLER
-1017 DTLRKQLDALLPQWP
+1017 FEDIAKDWPLD
-1032 HTLPV
+1032 LPV
-1037 QSAHWQLGSTRLSAE
+1037 QSTRFTLGEHTLSAE

-1057 TLWRSNTA
+1057 HIWKTK
-1065 VDGTG
+1065 
-1070 TNTGTDTKWLQ
+1070 TDQSAWLQ
-1081 VTLRPGAVT
+1081 VEMRPGSVL
-1090 EGKKENQVPRIDTLS
+1090 EGKEKANHPRAQTLTT
-1105 QLWLH
+1105 LWLN
-1110 HLAACASGTPTT
+1110 HLVACASGTPTT

-1127 FDAAIELKPITA
+1127 LNGAVQLDALPKSE
-1139 DAALAHLQNLCDV
+1139 ALAELQNLV
-1152 YLEAWAQPLPVAAK
+1152 TLYQEAWAKPLPVARK
-1166 TACALVMG
+1166 TACAFVMAMHTSHEEDQAKLTSG
-1174 LYGGSKDAMGKAQT
+1174 LQAAQQVFDGNRNLT
-1188 AFNGAHQKRGEYQD
+1188 GEYE
-1202 SQALQRVFTSFEE
+1202 SSTTLQRVFNSFADLQDELPDMAE
-1215 IEASLNHW
+1215 
-1223 ATRLYE
+1223 RLYAK
-1229 PMFKAAK
+1229 MVKSARLLSAAK
-1236 VIHLSADHAEDA
+1236 ASEFNLEA

>member
-58 KDLGICAATQVE
+58 KDLGICAATQVA

-83 LGPDSVPAHMPL
+83 LGPSQVPAHMPL

-104 MRLLP
+104 MRRLPELLT
-109 HLLAQP
+109 QP
-115 SFAPLKNYLGQAEDE
+115 SFAPLKNYLGQSQAEGETPGDGD
-130 ASPMNRRAYQLA
+130 ASRMNRRAYQLA

-162 WAQARDQ
+162 WANGQNQ

-180 FTTPLPTAQ
+180 FTTPLPAAQ

-196 RDLLQDLAT
+196 RDLLQDLLE
-205 DEAVQLALSD
+205 DDAVQTELTGVRCATEDLYH
-215 VNNANNSA
+215 
-223 FRSRAE
+223 SRAE
-229 VHEAFMAKMASLHEL
+229 VHEAFMRALAQLPE
-244 NEGKG
+244 G

-294 YWGHVV
+294 YWGNVV
-300 ESRVPLARLS
+300 ESRVPLVKLK
-310 KQRQAHKAGLPVPQ
+310 KQRQANKAGLPVPQ
-324 DDGSLSEADQYTLH
+324 EDGSLTEADQYTLH

-364 VDQYKGQFN
+364 INAYKGQFN
-373 RVDVFVDPAHT
+373 RVDVFVDPVQT
-384 AADAGREP
+384 AADAGRAP
-392 NMLEHLQSALLNLE
+392 TMLEHLQSALLNLE
-406 PLPNTPAPVQAN
+406 PLPHTPAEVTAH
-418 DTSIDMVQ
+418 DTSIDFVQ
-426 THSAQR
+426 AHSAQR

-446 ADPTLKPAD
+446 ADDTLKPAD

-476 FAHSAQYHAQHH
+476 FAKNTQHH

-570 WGIAPDMPDA
+570 WGIAPDMADA

-597 MGSSITTGAMD
+597 TGATD
-608 SAVKP
+608 A
-613 NASALASA
+613 
-621 GAHSL
+621 L
-626 ATPWLDTL
+626 ATPWADTL

-656 TQIALLKLRQ
+656 TQIALRQLRQ
-666 EHTPTEW
+666 DHTPTDW

-703 ETWLAE
+703 ETWLTE

-753 MRSIPFKCV
+753 MRAIPFKAV

-790 SAAQSHWRAGD
+790 GTVQSHWRAGD

-848 DYLNAVWTQ
+848 DYLNAVWT
-857 RNDKGEPTPAC
+857 RAGGVAC
-868 VAPLQPLQAF
+868 EATLQPLQAF
-878 SPKYFTQGSGFATY
+878 SPKYFMQDTGFETY
-892 ADDWQRALSCTAT
+892 AKDWQRAWPSGASSTSAT
-905 ASASRTA
+905 STVSATEV
-912 LSDSTA
+912 DSA
-918 ESSSAKAPTELT
+918 APTELT
-930 LQDLQRLL
+930 LQHLQRLL
-938 RQPVEV
+938 KQPVEV
-944 FLAER
+944 FLSDR

-964 EPFSLDGLEKYK
+964 EPFSLNGLVKYK
-976 LNQSIALADDA
+976 LTQSLALADDA
-987 QHALAQLRLSGQL
+987 EQALVQLRLSGQL

-1006 EAQQSALLRDR
+1006 EAQQNQLLHDR
-1017 DTLRKQLDALLPQWP
+1017 QTLREPLDVLLAQWP
-1032 HTLPV
+1032 HALGV
-1037 QSAHWQLGSTRLSAE
+1037 QSAHWQLGHTRLSAE
-1052 WANGQ
+1052 WASGQ
-1057 TLWRSNTA
+1057 TLWRSNARHTE
-1065 VDGTG
+1065 
-1070 TNTGTDTKWLQ
+1070 WLQ

-1090 EGKKENQVPRIDTLS
+1090 EGKNENQQARLDTLGH
-1105 QLWLH
+1105 LWLH
-1110 HLAACASGTPTT
+1110 HLAACASGMPTT
-1122 SVQIG
+1122 SLQIG
-1127 FDAAIELKPITA
+1127 LDATVELKPLHA
-1139 DAALAHLQNLCDV
+1139 DEAQAELHTLCNA

-1166 TACALVMG
+1166 AACAYAMALQTEH
-1174 LYGGSKDAMGKAQT
+1174 KDPLGKAKT
-1188 AFNGAHQKRGEYQD
+1188 AFEGAHQKRGEYKD
-1202 SQALQRVFTSFEE
+1202 SAALQRVFTRFHEV
-1215 IEASLNHW
+1215 ADALPAW
-1223 ATRLYE
+1223 AERVYA
-1229 PMFKAAK
+1229 PMLKVAK
-1236 VIHLSADHAEDA
+1236 VTHLNAETKEA

>member
-1 MSSPHATGFMVLHSN
+1 MSSPYATGFLVLHSN

-83 LGPDSVPAHMPL
+83 LGPSNVPAHMPL

-109 HLLAQP
+109 SLLAKH
-115 SFAPLKNYLGQAEDE
+115 SFAPLKNYLGQAETE

-169 LRTQAGTNASA
+169 LRTQVGTA
-180 FTTPLPTAQ
+180 TPLPTAQ
-189 SWQPALW
+189 SWQPELW
-196 RDLLQDLAT
+196 RDLLDDLAG
-205 DEAVQLALSD
+205 DAEVKAELQHSY
-215 VNNANNSA
+215 S
-223 FRSRAE
+223 SRAK
-229 VHEAFMAKMASLHEL
+229 VHEAFMAKMATLPE
-244 NEGKG
+244 G

-300 ESRVPLARLS
+300 ESRVPLAKFS

-373 RVDVFVDPAHT
+373 RVDVFVDPADT
-384 AADAGREP
+384 AADEGREP
-392 NMLEHLQSALLNLE
+392 NMLEHLQSSLLNLA
-406 PLPNTPAPVQAN
+406 PLPDQLSDVPAD
-418 DTSIDMVQ
+418 DTSIAFVQ

-446 ADPTLKPAD
+446 ADHTLKPAD

-476 FAHSAQYHAQHH
+476 FSSHEL
-488 DPRHLPYTVAD
+488 RHIPYTVAD

-539 FGLEEHDVAQLD
+539 FNLEEHDVAQLD

-565 QHRKP
+565 PHRKP
-570 WGIAPDMPDA
+570 WGIAPNMADA

-597 MGSSITTGAMD
+597 TGASD
-608 SAVKP
+608 D
-613 NASALASA
+613 
-621 GAHSL
+621 L
-626 ATPWLDTL
+626 ATPWADTL

-666 EHTPTEW
+666 DHTPTEW

-790 SAAQSHWRAGD
+790 GSAQSHWRAGD

-819 RDKLYI
+819 REKLYI

-892 ADDWQRALSCTAT
+892 ADDWQQAQSNPDTKPPHTKNEAVGQ
-905 ASASRTA
+905 
-912 LSDSTA
+912 
-918 ESSSAKAPTELT
+918 APTELT
-930 LQDLQRLL
+930 LKQLNLL
-938 RQPVEV
+938 LKQPVDV
-944 FLAER
+944 FVRDR
-949 LRLRLDQPEEAAEEE
+949 LRLRLDTPEEASAQE
-964 EPFSLDGLEKYK
+964 EPFALDHLDSYTLTQNIVQAPDPE
-976 LNQSIALADDA
+976 
-987 QHALAQLRLSGQL
+987 HALQVLRLSGEL

-1006 EAQQSALLRDR
+1006 QAQQDMLLQQRDELLER
-1017 DTLRKQLDALLPQWP
+1017 FEDIAKDWPLD
-1032 HTLPV
+1032 LPV
-1037 QSAHWQLGSTRLSAE
+1037 QSARFTLGEHTLSTE

-1057 TLWRSNTA
+1057 HVWK
-1065 VDGTG
+1065 
-1070 TNTGTDTKWLQ
+1070 TKPDQSAWLQ
-1081 VTLRPGAVT
+1081 VEMRPGSVL
-1090 EGKKENQVPRIDTLS
+1090 EGKEKAKHPRAQTLTT
-1105 QLWLH
+1105 LWLN
-1110 HLAACASGTPTT
+1110 HLVACASGTPTT

-1127 FDAAIELKPITA
+1127 LNGAVQLDALSQS
-1139 DAALAHLQNLCDV
+1139 DALAELQNLV
-1152 YLEAWAQPLPVAAK
+1152 TLYQEAWQKPLPVARK
-1166 TACALVMG
+1166 TACAFVM
-1174 LYGGSKDAMGKAQT
+1174 AMPPNQDEEQSAIEVALQAAQQVFDGNRNLT
-1188 AFNGAHQKRGEYQD
+1188 GEYE
-1202 SQALQRVFTSFEE
+1202 SSTTLQRVFHGFADVQNELPDMAQRVYGTMVKS
-1215 IEASLNHW
+1215 A
-1223 ATRLYE
+1223 RLLS
-1229 PMFKAAK
+1229 AAK
-1236 VIHLSADHAEDA
+1236 SSEFNREA

>member
-83 LGPDSVPAHMPL
+83 LGPSHVPAHMPL

-104 MRLLP
+104 MRRLP
-109 HLLAQP
+109 DLLAKP
-115 SFAPLKNYLGQAEDE
+115 SFAPLKNYLGQADGDT
-130 ASPMNRRAYQLA
+130 SPMNRRAYQLA

-162 WAQARDQ
+162 WANHKDT
-169 LRTQAGTNASA
+169 LRTQAGTA
-180 FTTPLPTAQ
+180 TPLPAAQ
-189 SWQPALW
+189 SWQPELW
-196 RDLLQDLAT
+196 RDLLADLAA
-205 DEAVQLALSD
+205 DAE
-215 VNNANNSA
+215 VNAELQHSYS
-223 FRSRAE
+223 SRAK
-229 VHEAFMAKMASLHEL
+229 VHEAFMAKMASIPE
-244 NEGKG
+244 G

-300 ESRVPLARLS
+300 ESRVPLAKLS

-373 RVDVFVDPAHT
+373 RVDVFVDPAAT
-384 AADAGREP
+384 AADEGREP
-392 NMLEHLQSALLNLE
+392 TMLEHLQSSLLNLA
-406 PLPNTPAPVQAN
+406 PLPDHLTDVPAD
-418 DTSIDMVQ
+418 DTSVRFVQ

-446 ADPTLKPAD
+446 ADPTLKPSD

-476 FAHSAQYHAQHH
+476 FASH
-488 DPRHLPYTVAD
+488 DARHLPYTVAD

-528 SLFEVAAVRER
+528 SLFEVAALRKR
-539 FGLEEHDVAQLD
+539 FGLEAHDVAQLD

-565 QHRKP
+565 PHRKP
-570 WGIAPDMPDA
+570 WGIAPDMADA

-586 FGIERLLLGYA
+586 FGVERLLLGYA
-597 MGSSITTGAMD
+597 TGANED
-608 SAVKP
+608 
-613 NASALASA
+613 
-621 GAHSL
+621 L
-626 ATPWLDTL
+626 ATPWANTL

-656 TQIALLKLRQ
+656 TQIALTKLRQ
-666 EHTPTEW
+666 DHTPTEW

-703 ETWLAE
+703 ETWQAE

-716 TPLPLVVVREHWMA
+716 SPLPLVVVREHWMA

-790 SAAQSHWRAGD
+790 GNTQSLWRAGD

-819 RDKLYI
+819 REKLYI

-857 RNDKGEPTPAC
+857 RNNQGEPTPAC

-878 SPKYFTQGSGFATY
+878 SPKYFTQDSPFQTY
-892 ADDWQRALSCTAT
+892 ADDWQRAL
-905 ASASRTA
+905 
-912 LSDSTA
+912 L
-918 ESSSAKAPTELT
+918 SSSATSAASNEATPSEAAPTELT
-930 LQDLQRLL
+930 LQHLQRLL
-938 RQPVEV
+938 RQPVDV
-944 FLAER
+944 FLADR
-949 LRLRLDQPEEAAEEE
+949 LRLRLDKPEEAAEEE
-964 EPFSLDGLEKYK
+964 EPFSLDGLDKYK
-976 LNQSIALADDA
+976 LNQHIAQAEDA
-987 QHALAQLRLSGQL
+987 QQAIAQLRLSGQL

-1006 EAQQSALLRDR
+1006 EAQQRLFENDRQKLRE
-1017 DTLRKQLDALLPQWP
+1017 QLDVLLLKWP
-1032 HTLPV
+1032 HPLHV
-1037 QSAHWQLGSTRLSAE
+1037 QSAHWQLGHTHLSAE

-1057 TLWRSNTA
+1057 TMWH
-1065 VDGTG
+1065 
-1070 TNTGTDTKWLQ
+1070 TNGKPPDAGQQWLQ
-1081 VTLRPGAVT
+1081 VALRPGAVT
-1090 EGKKENQVPRIDTLS
+1090 EGKKENQIPRIDTLS

-1127 FDAAIELKPITA
+1127 FDAAIELKPINA
-1139 DAALAHLQNLCDV
+1139 DKAQAHLQDLCDA
-1152 YLEAWAQPLPVAAK
+1152 YSHAWAQPLPVAAK

-1174 LYGGSKDAMGKAQT
+1174 VHGGSKDAIGKAQ
-1188 AFNGAHQKRGEYQD
+1188 AEFEGGHNKEGEYKR
-1202 SQALQRVFTSFEE
+1202 SPALQRVFTNFED
-1215 IEASLNHW
+1215 IEASLTHW

-1236 VIHLSADHAEDA
+1236 VIHLSADSAVEA
-1248 DA
+1248 NA

>member
-83 LGPDSVPAHMPL
+83 LGPSNVPAHMPL

-109 HLLAQP
+109 VLLAKP
-115 SFAPLKNYLGQAEDE
+115 SFAPLKNYLGQAEAD

-162 WAQARDQ
+162 WANHKDT
-169 LRTQAGTNASA
+169 LRTQAGANASA
-180 FTTPLPTAQ
+180 FTTPLPAAQ
-189 SWQPALW
+189 SWQPELW
-196 RDLLQDLAT
+196 RDLLDDLAA
-205 DEAVQLALSD
+205 DAEVKAELQHSY
-215 VNNANNSA
+215 S
-223 FRSRAE
+223 SRAK
-229 VHEAFMAKMASLHEL
+229 VHEAFMAKMASIPE
-244 NEGKG
+244 G

-300 ESRVPLARLS
+300 ESRVPLAKLA

-373 RVDVFVDPAHT
+373 RVDVFVDPADT
-384 AADAGREP
+384 AADQGREP
-392 NMLEHLQSALLNLE
+392 NMLEHLQSSLLNLA
-406 PLPNTPAPVQAN
+406 PLPDQLSNVPED
-418 DTSIDMVQ
+418 DTSIAFVQ

-464 NFAPHIHAVFGR
+464 NFVPHIHAVFGR
-476 FAHSAQYHAQHH
+476 FDSN

-539 FGLEEHDVAQLD
+539 FGLEVHDVAQLD

-565 QHRKP
+565 PHRKP
-570 WGIAPDMPDA
+570 WGIAPDMADA

-597 MGSSITTGAMD
+597 TGASD
-608 SAVKP
+608 D
-613 NASALASA
+613 
-621 GAHSL
+621 L
-626 ATPWLDTL
+626 ATPWANTL

-656 TQIALLKLRQ
+656 TQIALIKLRQ

-716 TPLPLVVVREHWMA
+716 SPLPLVVVREHWMA

-790 SAAQSHWRAGD
+790 GSTPHYANVHWRAGD

-819 RDKLYI
+819 RGKLYI

-833 DHEVKPPSVL
+833 DHEIKPPSVL

-857 RNDKGEPTPAC
+857 RNDKGEPTLAC

-892 ADDWQRALSCTAT
+892 ADDWQRALSPSAAGQTCSSKASGSST
-905 ASASRTA
+905 SASRTA
-912 LSDSTA
+912 LADSTA
-918 ESSSAKAPTELT
+918 APDAAIAPTELT
-930 LQDLQRLL
+930 LQHLQRLL

-944 FLAER
+944 FLVDR

-976 LNQSIALADDA
+976 LNQRIAQAEDA
-987 QHALAQLRLSGQL
+987 QQAIDQLRLSGQL
-1000 ALAGFG
+1000 AMAGFG
-1006 EAQQSALLRDR
+1006 EAQQQLFENDRAKLRE
-1017 DTLRKQLDALLPQWP
+1017 QLDVLLPKWP
-1032 HTLPV
+1032 KHLSV
-1037 QSAHWQLGSTRLSAE
+1037 QSAHWQLGQTRLSAE

-1057 TLWRSNTA
+1057 TMWH
-1065 VDGTG
+1065 
-1070 TNTGTDTKWLQ
+1070 TNGPAHGAGQQWLQ
-1081 VTLRPGAVT
+1081 VALRPGAVT
-1090 EGKKENQVPRIDTLS
+1090 EGKKENQVARIDTLS

-1127 FDAAIELKPITA
+1127 FDAAIELKPIQA
-1139 DAALAHLQNLCDV
+1139 EQAQEHLQNLCDA
-1152 YLEAWAQPLPVAAK
+1152 YLEAWTQPLPVAAK
-1166 TACALVMG
+1166 TACAFVMG
-1174 LYGGSKDAMGKAQT
+1174 VYGGSKDAMGKAQA
-1188 AFNGAHQKRGEYQD
+1188 AFEGGFGKSGEYD
-1202 SQALQRVFTSFEE
+1202 GSPALQRVFTSFEDV
-1215 IEASLNHW
+1215 EASLNHW

-1236 VIHLSADHAEDA
+1236 VIHLNADHAEEA

>member
-58 KDLGICAATQVE
+58 KDLGICAATQIE

-83 LGPDSVPAHMPL
+83 LGRSNVPAHMPL

-104 MRLLP
+104 MRRLP
-109 HLLAQP
+109 ELLAQP
-115 SFAPLKNYLGQAEDE
+115 GFEPLNDYLGHADSSTT
-130 ASPMNRRAYQLA
+130 ALDRRAYQLA

-148 LDGYQNYRADWLED
+148 LDGYQNYRADWLDD
-162 WAQARDQ
+162 WAQGLDQ
-169 LRTQAGTNASA
+169 LRTATGQTS
-180 FTTPLPTAQ
+180 PVPDAQ

-196 RDLLQDLAT
+196 RDLLNDLEKDLAAAPQVHS
-205 DEAVQLALSD
+205 EVQHAY
-215 VNNANNSA
+215 
-223 FRSRAE
+223 RSRAE
-229 VHEAFMAKMASLHEL
+229 VHAAFMQAMRQLPE
-244 NEGKG
+244 G
-249 QRPAGVPHRI
+249 QRPAGVPHRL

-270 TVQALAALGRV
+270 TVEALAALGRV

-300 ESRVPLARLS
+300 ESRIPLTRLAN
-310 KQRQAHKAGLPVPQ
+310 QRQAHKVGLPVPQ
-324 DDGSLSEADQYTLH
+324 DDGSLSEADQYKLH

-364 VDQYKGQFN
+364 VARYRSQFN
-373 RVDVFVDPAHT
+373 RVDVFIDPAHT
-384 AADAGREP
+384 AAEAGRSP
-392 NMLEHLQSALLNLE
+392 TALERLQSSLLNLE
-406 PLPNTPAPVQAN
+406 PLPHTPDQLPAHEHSIELAQA
-418 DTSIDMVQ
+418 
-426 THSAQR
+426 HSAQR

-446 ADPTLKPAD
+446 ADPSLKPSD

-476 FAHSAQYHAQHH
+476 FAHNAQHH
-488 DPRHLPYTVAD
+488 ELRHIPYTVAD

-539 FGLEEHDVAQLD
+539 FGLEEHDVTQLD

-565 QHRKP
+565 QHRTP
-570 WGIAPDMPDA
+570 WGIAPDMADA

-586 FGIERLLLGYA
+586 FGVERLLLGYA
-597 MGSSITTGAMD
+597 TGASD
-608 SAVKP
+608 D
-613 NASALASA
+613 
-621 GAHSL
+621 L
-626 ATPWLDTL
+626 ATPWADTL

-656 TQIALLKLRQ
+656 TQIALIKLRQ
-666 EHTPTEW
+666 DHTPTEW

-703 ETWLAE
+703 ETWLTE

-716 TPLPLVVVREHWMA
+716 SPLPLVVVREHWMA
-730 QLQQPAMQ
+730 QLQQPVMQ

-762 CLLGMNDG
+762 CLLGMNDD

-785 DAAHA
+785 EAAHA
-790 SAAQSHWRAGD
+790 GSIQNHWRAGD

-833 DHEVKPPSVL
+833 DHEIKPPSVL

-848 DYLNAVWTQ
+848 DYLNAVWTREDAHDQ
-857 RNDKGEPTPAC
+857 PTFD
-868 VAPLQPLQAF
+868 APLQPLHAF
-878 SPKYFTQGSGFATY
+878 SPKYFTQDSTFQTY
-892 ADDWQRALSCTAT
+892 AHDWQRAL
-905 ASASRTA
+905 
-912 LSDSTA
+912 L
-918 ESSSAKAPTELT
+918 SSSASSVASMPNDAAPTELT
-930 LQDLQRLL
+930 LQHLQRLL
-938 RQPVEV
+938 RQPVDV
-944 FLAER
+944 FLVDR
-949 LRLRLDQPEEAAEEE
+949 LRLHLDQPEEVAEEE

-976 LNQSIALADDA
+976 LNQRIAQAEDA
-987 QHALAQLRLSGQL
+987 QQAIAQLRLSGQL

-1006 EAQQSALLRDR
+1006 EAQQHLFENDRQKLRA
-1017 DTLRKQLDALLPQWP
+1017 QLDVLLPKWP
-1032 HTLPV
+1032 KHLSV
-1037 QSAHWQLGSTRLSAE
+1037 QSTHWQLNHTRLSAE

-1057 TLWRSNTA
+1057 TLWY
-1065 VDGTG
+1065 
-1070 TNTGTDTKWLQ
+1070 TNGKTPGAGQQWLQ
-1081 VTLRPGAVT
+1081 VALRPGAVT
-1090 EGKKENQVPRIDTLS
+1090 EGKKENQVARIDTLS

-1127 FDAAIELKPITA
+1127 FDATIELKPIDA
-1139 DAALAHLQNLCDV
+1139 DQAQEHLQNLCDA
-1152 YLEAWAQPLPVAAK
+1152 YLEAWAQPLPVTAK
-1166 TACALVMG
+1166 TACAFVMG
-1174 LYGGSKDAMGKAQT
+1174 VHGGSKDAMGKAQA
-1188 AFNGAHQKRGEYQD
+1188 AFEGGFGKNGEYAD
-1202 SQALQRVFTSFEE
+1202 SPALQRVFNSFEDVK
-1215 IEASLNHW
+1215 ASLSHW

-1236 VIHLSADHAEDA
+1236 VIHLNAASAEEA

>member
-1 MSSPHATGFMVLHSN
+1 MSRPHATGFMVLHSN

-83 LGPDSVPAHMPL
+83 LGPSHVPAHMPL

-104 MRLLP
+104 MRRLP
-109 HLLAQP
+109 ELLAQP
-115 SFAPLKNYLGQAEDE
+115 GFEPLKNYLGQTDTATTTLD
-130 ASPMNRRAYQLA
+130 RRAYQLA

-148 LDGYQNYRADWLED
+148 LDGYQNYRADWLAD
-162 WAQARDQ
+162 WAQDLDQ
-169 LRTQAGTNASA
+169 LRTATGVA
-180 FTTPLPTAQ
+180 TPLPHAQ

-196 RDLLQDLAT
+196 RDLLNDLAQ
-205 DEAVQLALSD
+205 DPQVQ
-215 VNNANNSA
+215 SA
-223 FRSRAE
+223 QSQAYRSRAE
-229 VHEAFMAKMASLHEL
+229 VHAAFMRAMQQLPE
-244 NEGKG
+244 G

-270 TVQALAALGRV
+270 TVEALAALGRV

-300 ESRVPLARLS
+300 ESRVPLARLA
-310 KQRQAHKAGLPVPQ
+310 KQRQAHKKDLPIPQ
-324 DDGSLSEADQYTLH
+324 DDGSLSEADQYKLH

-373 RVDVFVDPAHT
+373 RVDVFVDPADT
-384 AADAGREP
+384 AADEGREP
-392 NMLEHLQSALLNLE
+392 TMLAHLQSSLLNLA
-406 PLPNTPAPVQAN
+406 PLPDHLTDVPAD
-418 DTSIDMVQ
+418 DTSVRFVQ

-432 EVEVLHDRLLAWLD
+432 EVEVLHDQLLAWLD

-476 FAHSAQYHAQHH
+476 FAPHEL
-488 DPRHLPYTVAD
+488 RHLPYTVAD

-516 LPQLRVTRVEWQ
+516 LPQLRITRVEWQ

-539 FGLEEHDVAQLD
+539 FGLEEHEVAQLD
-551 TWLADAGVRWGLDA
+551 TWLANAGVRWGLDA
-565 QHRKP
+565 PHRKP
-570 WGIAPDMPDA
+570 WGIAPDMTDA
-580 NQNSWL
+580 QQNSWL

-597 MGSSITTGAMD
+597 TGASD
-608 SAVKP
+608 D
-613 NASALASA
+613 
-621 GAHSL
+621 L
-626 ATPWLDTL
+626 ATPWADTL

-643 ARVVDGLL
+643 AHVVDGLL

-656 TQIALLKLRQ
+656 TQMALIQLRQ
-666 EHTPTEW
+666 DHTPTEW
-673 VAVLQQLVAL
+673 VAVLQQLVTS

-716 TPLPLVVVREHWMA
+716 SPLPLVVVREHWMA

-790 SAAQSHWRAGD
+790 GSTQNQWRAGD

-833 DHEVKPPSVL
+833 DHEIKPPSVL

-848 DYLNAVWTQ
+848 DYLNAVWTR

-868 VAPLQPLQAF
+868 DAPLQPLQAF
-878 SPKYFTQGSGFATY
+878 SPKYFTQDSTFQTY
-892 ADDWQRALSCTAT
+892 ADDWQRALLPTSA
-905 ASASRTA
+905 ASAATTPHDA
-912 LSDSTA
+912 
-918 ESSSAKAPTELT
+918 APTELT
-930 LQDLQRLL
+930 LQHLHRLL

-944 FLAER
+944 FLLDR
-949 LRLRLDQPEEAAEEE
+949 LRLRLDQPEEAAVEE
-964 EPFSLDGLEKYK
+964 EPFALDGLQKYK
-976 LNQSIALADDA
+976 LNQRIAHADDA
-987 QHALAQLRLSGQL
+987 QQAIAQLRLSGQL

-1006 EAQQSALLRDR
+1006 EAQQHLFANDRQKLRE
-1017 DTLRKQLDALLPQWP
+1017 QLDVLRPEWP
-1032 HTLPV
+1032 NTLGV
-1037 QSAHWQLGSTRLSAE
+1037 QSAHWQLGHTRLSAE

-1057 TLWRSNTA
+1057 TLWH
-1065 VDGTG
+1065 
-1070 TNTGTDTKWLQ
+1070 TNGKTPGAGQQWLQ
-1081 VTLRPGAVT
+1081 VALRPGAVT
-1090 EGKKENQVPRIDTLS
+1090 EGKKENQVARIDTLS
-1105 QLWLH
+1105 HLWLH

-1127 FDAAIELKPITA
+1127 FDAAIELKPI
-1139 DAALAHLQNLCDV
+1139 DAGQAQEHLQDLCNA

-1166 TACALVMG
+1166 TACAWVMCVH
-1174 LYGGSKDAMGKAQT
+1174 GGSKDAMAKAQ
-1188 AFNGAHQKRGEYQD
+1188 AVFEGSFGKRGEYD
-1202 SQALQRVFTSFEE
+1202 NSPALQRVFHSFEDVQ
-1215 IEASLNHW
+1215 ADLNHW

-1236 VIHLSADHAEDA
+1236 VIHLNADHAQEA

>member
-1 MSSPHATGFMVLHSN
+1 
-16 QLEGL
+16 
-21 RELAVQFIRNHPL
+21 
-34 PVLAPEVLLVQS
+34 
-46 NGMKHWLELALA
+46 
-58 KDLGICAATQVE
+58 
-70 LPSAKLWQIYRAV
+70 
-83 LGPDSVPAHMPL
+83 
-95 DKSPLVWRI
+95 
-104 MRLLP
+104 
-109 HLLAQP
+109 
-115 SFAPLKNYLGQAEDE
+115 
-130 ASPMNRRAYQLA
+130 
-142 AQLADV
+142 
-148 LDGYQNYRADWLED
+148 
-162 WAQARDQ
+162 
-169 LRTQAGTNASA
+169 
-180 FTTPLPTAQ
+180 
-189 SWQPALW
+189 
-196 RDLLQDLAT
+196 
-205 DEAVQLALSD
+205 
-215 VNNANNSA
+215 
-223 FRSRAE
+223 
-229 VHEAFMAKMASLHEL
+229 
-244 NEGKG
+244 
-249 QRPAGVPHRI
+249 
-259 MVFGVTSLPMQ
+259 
-270 TVQALAALGRV
+270 
-281 CQVLMLVQ
+281 
-289 NPCQH
+289 
-294 YWGHVV
+294 
-300 ESRVPLARLS
+300 
-310 KQRQAHKAGLPVPQ
+310 
-324 DDGSLSEADQYTLH
+324 
-338 TDTHPLLAAWGK
+338 
-350 HGRDYLHLLDGFDD
+350 LLDGFDD

-373 RVDVFVDPAHT
+373 RVDVFVDPADT
-384 AADAGREP
+384 AADQGREP
-392 NMLEHLQSALLNLE
+392 TMLEHLQSSLLNLA
-406 PLPNTPAPVQAN
+406 PLPEHLTDALA
-418 DTSIDMVQ
+418 DDISIAFVQ

-446 ADPTLKPAD
+446 ADPTLKPTD

-476 FAHSAQYHAQHH
+476 FSHNAQTH

-509 ALDTLLQ
+509 ALDTLMQ

-551 TWLADAGVRWGLDA
+551 SWLANAGVRWGLDA
-565 QHRKP
+565 PHRKP
-570 WGIAPDMPDA
+570 WGIAPDMADA

-597 MGSSITTGAMD
+597 TGASD
-608 SAVKP
+608 D
-613 NASALASA
+613 
-621 GAHSL
+621 L
-626 ATPWLDTL
+626 ATPWADTL

-656 TQIALLKLRQ
+656 TQIALIKLRQ
-666 EHTPTEW
+666 DHTPTEW

-716 TPLPLVVVREHWMA
+716 SPLPLVVVREHWMA

-790 SAAQSHWRAGD
+790 GNTPSHWRAGD

-848 DYLNAVWTQ
+848 DYLNAVWT
-857 RNDKGEPTPAC
+857 RDGGLAC
-868 VAPLQPLQAF
+868 DAKLQPLQAF
-878 SPKYFTQGSGFATY
+878 SSKYFTQDSTFQTY
-892 ADDWQRALSCTAT
+892 ANDWQRALLSSNALSAAT
-905 ASASRTA
+905 APNEETPSEA
-912 LSDSTA
+912 
-918 ESSSAKAPTELT
+918 APTELT
-930 LQDLQRLL
+930 LQHLQHLL

-944 FLAER
+944 FLVDR
-949 LRLRLDQPEEAAEEE
+949 LRLRLDKPEEAAEEE

-976 LNQSIALADDA
+976 LNQRIAQAEDA
-987 QHALAQLRLSGQL
+987 QQAIDQLRLSGQL
-1000 ALAGFG
+1000 AMAGFG
-1006 EAQQSALLRDR
+1006 EVQQHLFENDREKLRE
-1017 DTLRKQLDALLPQWP
+1017 QLDVLLPKWP
-1032 HTLPV
+1032 KHLSV
-1037 QSAHWQLGSTRLSAE
+1037 QSAHWQLGQTRLSAE

-1057 TLWRSNTA
+1057 TMWLSNGKA
-1065 VDGTG
+1065 HDAGQQ
-1070 TNTGTDTKWLQ
+1070 WLQ
-1081 VTLRPGAVT
+1081 VALRPGAVT
-1090 EGKKENQVPRIDTLS
+1090 EGKKENQIARIDTLS

-1110 HLAACASGTPTT
+1110 HLVACASGTPTT

-1127 FDAAIELKPITA
+1127 FDAAIELKPIKA
-1139 DAALAHLQNLCDV
+1139 ERAQEHLQDLCDA

-1166 TACALVMG
+1166 TACAFVMG
-1174 LYGGSKDAMGKAQT
+1174 VFGGSKDAMGKAQV
-1188 AFNGAHQKRGEYQD
+1188 AFEGVFGKSGEYIG
-1202 SQALQRVFTSFEE
+1202 SPALQRVFNSFEDL
-1215 IEASLNHW
+1215 EASLNHW

-1236 VIHLSADHAEDA
+1236 VIHLNGDSVYHAEVA
-1248 DA
+1248 DS

>member
-1 MSSPHATGFMVLHSN
+1 MSSPHTTGFMVLHSN

-21 RELAVQFIRNHPL
+21 RELAVQFIRQHPL

-70 LPSAKLWQIYRAV
+70 LPSTKLWQIYRAV

-104 MRLLP
+104 MRRLPDLLK
-109 HLLAQP
+109 QP
-115 SFAPLKNYLGQAEDE
+115 NFAPLNNYLGQAQGE

-162 WAQARDQ
+162 WAQTRDQ
-169 LRTQAGTNASA
+169 LRTPTGSA
-180 FTTPLPTAQ
+180 TPLPPAQ

-196 RDLLQDLAT
+196 RDLLEDLAE
-205 DEAVQLALSD
+205 DADVQNALGHSF
-215 VNNANNSA
+215 S
-223 FRSRAE
+223 SRAK
-229 VHEAFMAKMASLHEL
+229 VHEAFIAQMAALPQ
-244 NEGKG
+244 G
-249 QRPAGVPHRI
+249 QRPAGVPHRL

-300 ESRVPLARLS
+300 ESRVPLAKLG
-310 KQRQAHKAGLPVPQ
+310 KQRQAHKAGLPIPHH
-324 DDGSLSEADQYTLH
+324 DGSLSEAEQYTLH

-350 HGRDYLHLLDGFDD
+350 HGRDYLHLLDNFDD
-364 VDQYKGQFN
+364 VDHYKGLFN
-373 RVDVFVDPAHT
+373 RVDVFVDPADT
-384 AADAGREP
+384 AADEGREP
-392 NMLEHLQSALLNLE
+392 TMLERLQSSLLNLE
-406 PLPNTPAPVQAN
+406 PLPHTPVPVPAH
-418 DTSIDMVQ
+418 DTSIQFVQ
-426 THSAQR
+426 THAAQR

-446 ADPTLKPAD
+446 ADPTLHPAD

-476 FAHSAQYHAQHH
+476 FTSH

-516 LPQLRVTRVEWQ
+516 LPQLRITRVEWQ
-528 SLFEVAAVRER
+528 SLFEVAAVRQR
-539 FGLEEHDVAQLD
+539 FNLEEHDVAQLD

-565 QHRKP
+565 PHRQP
-570 WGIAPDMPDA
+570 WGIAADMPDA
-580 NQNSWL
+580 HQNSWL
-586 FGIERLLLGYA
+586 FGLERLLLGYA
-597 MGSSITTGAMD
+597 TGATD
-608 SAVKP
+608 E
-613 NASALASA
+613 
-621 GAHSL
+621 L
-626 ATPWLDTL
+626 ATPWADTL
-634 PQAGVGGLD
+634 PQAGIGGLD
-643 ARVVDGLL
+643 AHMADGLL

-656 TQIALLKLRQ
+656 TQMALLKLRQ
-666 EHTPTEW
+666 DHTPTEW

-683 FFKPSDEAD
+683 FFQPSDDAD

-703 ETWLAE
+703 ESWLAE
-709 CQLARLD
+709 CQLARFD
-716 TPLPLVVVREHWMA
+716 APLPLVVVREHWMA

-753 MRSIPFKCV
+753 MRSIPFRCV

-790 SAAQSHWRAGD
+790 GATSSHWRAGD

-848 DYLNAVWTQ
+848 DYLNTAWTQ
-857 RNDKGEPTPAC
+857 SPAGEHNKPAC
-868 VAPLQPLQAF
+868 EALLQPLQAF
-878 SPKYFTQGSGFATY
+878 SHKYFTAGSAFETY
-892 ADDWQRALSCTAT
+892 AHDWQRALTRAAT
-905 ASASRTA
+905 SQTS
-912 LSDSTA
+912 
-918 ESSSAKAPTELT
+918 KAMHAQTPAPVELT

-944 FLAER
+944 FLRDR
-949 LRLRLDQPEEAAEEE
+949 LRLRLDLPVEAAEED
-964 EPFSLDGLEKYK
+964 EPFSLSGLEKYK
-976 LNQSIALADDA
+976 LTQTIARADDA
-987 QHALAQLRLSGQL
+987 AYALAQLRLSGQL

-1006 EAQQSALLRDR
+1006 ESQQHMLLRDR
-1017 DTLRKQLDALLPQWP
+1017 QHLRDQLDLLLPQWP
-1032 HTLPV
+1032 HALGV
-1037 QSAHWQLGSTRLSAE
+1037 QAARWQLGPVQLSAE
-1052 WANGQ
+1052 WADGE
-1057 TLWRSNTA
+1057 TLWH
-1065 VDGTG
+1065 
-1070 TNTGTDTKWLQ
+1070 TDRDARTWLQ
-1081 VTLRPGAVT
+1081 VALRPSAVT
-1090 EGKKENQVPRIDTLS
+1090 EGKKENQQPRLDTLS
-1105 QLWLH
+1105 HLWLQ

-1127 FDAAIELKPITA
+1127 FDAAVELKPIEVTQA
-1139 DAALAHLQNLCDV
+1139 KAHLQDLCHA
-1152 YLEAWAQPLPVAAK
+1152 YLEAWAQPLPIAAK
-1166 TACALVMG
+1166 TACAYVMG
-1174 LYGGSKDAMGKAQT
+1174 VYADNKDPIGQAQATFEGGHNKHGEYKDAP
-1188 AFNGAHQKRGEYQD
+1188 
-1202 SQALQRVFTSFEE
+1202 ALHRVFQGFQDIS
-1215 IEASLNHW
+1215 ASLDLW
-1223 ATRLYE
+1223 GMRLYA
-1229 PMFKAAK
+1229 PIYTAAK
-1236 VIHLSADHAEDA
+1236 VIHLSAAPEPKA

>member
-83 LGPDSVPAHMPL
+83 LGPSNVPAHMPL

-109 HLLAQP
+109 SLLAKP
-115 SFAPLKNYLGQAEDE
+115 SFAPLKNYLGQAEAD

-162 WAQARDQ
+162 WANHKDS
-169 LRTQAGTNASA
+169 LRTQTGTA
-180 FTTPLPTAQ
+180 TPLPAAQ
-189 SWQPALW
+189 SWQPELW
-196 RDLLQDLAT
+196 RDLLDDLAA
-205 DEAVQLALSD
+205 DAE
-215 VNNANNSA
+215 VNAELQHSYS
-223 FRSRAE
+223 SRAK
-229 VHEAFMAKMASLHEL
+229 VHEAFMAKMATLPE
-244 NEGKG
+244 G

-300 ESRVPLARLS
+300 ESRVPLAKLS

-373 RVDVFVDPAHT
+373 RVDVFVDPADT
-384 AADAGREP
+384 ATDEGREP
-392 NMLEHLQSALLNLE
+392 TMLEHLQSSLLNLA
-406 PLPNTPAPVQAN
+406 PLPDHLTDVPADDGSVRF
-418 DTSIDMVQ
+418 VQ

-432 EVEVLHDRLLAWLD
+432 EVEVLHDRLLTWLD
-446 ADPTLKPAD
+446 ADPTLKPSD

-476 FAHSAQYHAQHH
+476 FASH

-565 QHRKP
+565 PHRKP
-570 WGIAPDMPDA
+570 WGIAPDMADA

-597 MGSSITTGAMD
+597 TGASD
-608 SAVKP
+608 D
-613 NASALASA
+613 
-621 GAHSL
+621 L
-626 ATPWLDTL
+626 ATPWADTL

-666 EHTPTEW
+666 DHTPSEW

-716 TPLPLVVVREHWMA
+716 SPLPLVVVREHWMA

-790 SAAQSHWRAGD
+790 GSTQSNWRAGD

-819 RDKLYI
+819 REKLYI

-833 DHEVKPPSVL
+833 DHEIKPPSVL

-878 SPKYFTQGSGFATY
+878 SPKYFTQGSGFETY
-892 ADDWQRALSCTAT
+892 ADDWQRALLSSSTPSAATAT
-905 ASASRTA
+905 NDA
-912 LSDSTA
+912 
-918 ESSSAKAPTELT
+918 APTELT
-930 LQDLQRLL
+930 LQHLQRLL
-938 RQPVEV
+938 RQPVDV
-944 FLAER
+944 FLVDR
-949 LRLRLDQPEEAAEEE
+949 LRLRLVQPEEAAEED

-976 LNQSIALADDA
+976 LNQRIAQADDA
-987 QHALAQLRLSGQL
+987 QQAIAQLRLSGQL

-1006 EAQQSALLRDR
+1006 EAQQQLFENDREKLREQLDVLLAKWPN
-1017 DTLRKQLDALLPQWP
+1017 TLR
-1032 HTLPV
+1032 V
-1037 QSAHWQLGSTRLSAE
+1037 QSAHWQLGHTHLSAE

-1057 TLWRSNTA
+1057 TMWH
-1065 VDGTG
+1065 
-1070 TNTGTDTKWLQ
+1070 TNGKAHGSGQQWLQ
-1081 VTLRPGAVT
+1081 MALRPGAVT
-1090 EGKKENQVPRIDTLS
+1090 EGKKENQISRVDTLS

-1127 FDAAIELKPITA
+1127 FDAAIELKPIETDTA
-1139 DAALAHLQNLCDV
+1139 QAHLQNLCDA
-1152 YLEAWAQPLPVAAK
+1152 YLEAWTQPLPVAAK
-1166 TACALVMG
+1166 TACAFVMG
-1174 LYGGSKDAMGKAQT
+1174 VYGGSKDPMGKAQT
-1188 AFNGAHQKRGEYQD
+1188 AFEGGFGKSGEYTG
-1202 SQALQRVFTSFEE
+1202 SPALQRVFTSFEE

-1236 VIHLSADHAEDA
+1236 VIHLNADSAEEA

>member
-1 MSSPHATGFMVLHSN
+1 
-16 QLEGL
+16 
-21 RELAVQFIRNHPL
+21 
-34 PVLAPEVLLVQS
+34 
-46 NGMKHWLELALA
+46 
-58 KDLGICAATQVE
+58 
-70 LPSAKLWQIYRAV
+70 
-83 LGPDSVPAHMPL
+83 
-95 DKSPLVWRI
+95 
-104 MRLLP
+104 
-109 HLLAQP
+109 
-115 SFAPLKNYLGQAEDE
+115 
-130 ASPMNRRAYQLA
+130 
-142 AQLADV
+142 
-148 LDGYQNYRADWLED
+148 
-162 WAQARDQ
+162 
-169 LRTQAGTNASA
+169 
-180 FTTPLPTAQ
+180 
-189 SWQPALW
+189 
-196 RDLLQDLAT
+196 
-205 DEAVQLALSD
+205 
-215 VNNANNSA
+215 
-223 FRSRAE
+223 
-229 VHEAFMAKMASLHEL
+229 
-244 NEGKG
+244 
-249 QRPAGVPHRI
+249 
-259 MVFGVTSLPMQ
+259 
-270 TVQALAALGRV
+270 
-281 CQVLMLVQ
+281 
-289 NPCQH
+289 
-294 YWGHVV
+294 
-300 ESRVPLARLS
+300 
-310 KQRQAHKAGLPVPQ
+310 
-324 DDGSLSEADQYTLH
+324 
-338 TDTHPLLAAWGK
+338 
-350 HGRDYLHLLDGFDD
+350 
-364 VDQYKGQFN
+364 
-373 RVDVFVDPAHT
+373 
-384 AADAGREP
+384 
-392 NMLEHLQSALLNLE
+392 MLEHLQSSLLNLA
-406 PLPNTPAPVQAN
+406 PLPDHLTDVPAD
-418 DTSIDMVQ
+418 DTSIAFVQ

-446 ADPTLKPAD
+446 ADPTLKPTD

-476 FAHSAQYHAQHH
+476 FSHNAQTH

-509 ALDTLLQ
+509 ALDTLMQ

-551 TWLADAGVRWGLDA
+551 SWLANAGVRWGLDA
-565 QHRKP
+565 PHRKP
-570 WGIAPDMPDA
+570 WGIAPDMADA

-597 MGSSITTGAMD
+597 TGASD
-608 SAVKP
+608 D
-613 NASALASA
+613 
-621 GAHSL
+621 L
-626 ATPWLDTL
+626 ATPWADTL

-656 TQIALLKLRQ
+656 TQIALIKLRQ
-666 EHTPTEW
+666 DHTPTEW

-716 TPLPLVVVREHWMA
+716 SPLPLVVVREHWMA

-790 SAAQSHWRAGD
+790 GNTPSHWRAGD

-848 DYLNAVWTQ
+848 DYLNAVWT
-857 RNDKGEPTPAC
+857 RDGGLAC
-868 VAPLQPLQAF
+868 DAKLQPLQAF
-878 SPKYFTQGSGFATY
+878 SSKYFTQDSTFQTY
-892 ADDWQRALSCTAT
+892 ANDWQRALLSSNALSAAT
-905 ASASRTA
+905 APNEETPSEA
-912 LSDSTA
+912 
-918 ESSSAKAPTELT
+918 APTELT
-930 LQDLQRLL
+930 LQHLQHLL

-944 FLAER
+944 FLVDR
-949 LRLRLDQPEEAAEEE
+949 LRLRLDKPEEAAEEE

-976 LNQSIALADDA
+976 LNQRIAQAEDA
-987 QHALAQLRLSGQL
+987 QQAIDQLRLSGQL
-1000 ALAGFG
+1000 AMAGFG
-1006 EAQQSALLRDR
+1006 EVQQHLFENDREKLRE
-1017 DTLRKQLDALLPQWP
+1017 QLDVLLPKWP
-1032 HTLPV
+1032 KHLSV
-1037 QSAHWQLGSTRLSAE
+1037 QSAHWQLGQTRLSAE

-1057 TLWRSNTA
+1057 TMWLSNGKA
-1065 VDGTG
+1065 HDAGQQ
-1070 TNTGTDTKWLQ
+1070 WLQ
-1081 VTLRPGAVT
+1081 VALRPGAVT
-1090 EGKKENQVPRIDTLS
+1090 EGKKENQIARIDTLS

-1110 HLAACASGTPTT
+1110 HLVACASGTPTT

-1127 FDAAIELKPITA
+1127 FDAAIELKPIKA
-1139 DAALAHLQNLCDV
+1139 ERAQEHLQDLCDA

-1166 TACALVMG
+1166 TACAFVMG
-1174 LYGGSKDAMGKAQT
+1174 VFGGSKDAMGKAQV
-1188 AFNGAHQKRGEYQD
+1188 AFEGVFGKSGEYIG
-1202 SQALQRVFTSFEE
+1202 SPALQRVFNSFEDL
-1215 IEASLNHW
+1215 EASLNHW

-1236 VIHLSADHAEDA
+1236 VIHLNGDSVYHAEVA
-1248 DA
+1248 DS

>member
-1 MSSPHATGFMVLHSN
+1 MPHAHATGFMVLHSN

-34 PVLAPEVLLVQS
+34 PPLAPEVLLVQS

-83 LGPDSVPAHMPL
+83 LGPSNVPAHMPL

-104 MRLLP
+104 MRRLPELLG
-109 HLLAQP
+109 QP
-115 SFAPLKNYLGQAEDE
+115 GFEPLKNYLGQTDT
-130 ASPMNRRAYQLA
+130 PTTPLDRRAYQLA

-148 LDGYQNYRADWLED
+148 LDGYQNYRADWLDD
-162 WAQARDQ
+162 WGQGIDQ
-169 LRTQAGTNASA
+169 LRTAAGQA
-180 FTTPLPTAQ
+180 TPLPHAQ

-196 RDLLQDLAT
+196 RDLLNDLAQ
-205 DEAVQLALSD
+205 DPQVQ
-215 VNNANNSA
+215 SA
-223 FRSRAE
+223 QNQAYRSRAE
-229 VHEAFMAKMASLHEL
+229 VHAAFMHAMQHLPE
-244 NEGKG
+244 G

-259 MVFGVTSLPMQ
+259 LVFGVTSLPMQ
-270 TVQALAALGRV
+270 TVEALAALGRV

-300 ESRVPLARLS
+300 ESRVPLIKLA

-324 DDGSLSEADQYTLH
+324 HDGSLTEADQYTLH

-364 VDQYKGQFN
+364 VARYQNQFN
-373 RVDVFVDPAHT
+373 RVDVFIDPAQT
-384 AADAGREP
+384 AADADRAP
-392 NMLEHLQSALLNLE
+392 TALEHLQSALLNLE
-406 PLPNTPAPVQAN
+406 PLPHTPAELPAHERSIELAQA
-418 DTSIDMVQ
+418 
-426 THSAQR
+426 HSAQR
-432 EVEVLHDRLLAWLD
+432 EVEVLHDQLLAWLD
-446 ADPTLKPAD
+446 ADPTLKPSD

-476 FAHSAQYHAQHH
+476 FAAHEL
-488 DPRHLPYTVAD
+488 RHLPYTVAD

-516 LPQLRVTRVEWQ
+516 LPQLRITRVEWQ

-539 FGLEEHDVAQLD
+539 FCLEEHDVAQLD

-565 QHRKP
+565 PHRKP
-570 WGIAPDMPDA
+570 WGIAPDMADA

-586 FGIERLLLGYA
+586 FGVERLLLGYA
-597 MGSSITTGAMD
+597 SGAHNTD
-608 SAVKP
+608 D
-613 NASALASA
+613 ALAS
-621 GAHSL
+621 
-626 ATPWLDTL
+626 PWLDTL
-634 PQAGVGGLD
+634 PQPGVGGLD
-643 ARVVDGLL
+643 AQVVEGLL

-656 TQIALLKLRQ
+656 TQMALLKLRQ
-666 EHTPTEW
+666 DHTPTEW
-673 VAVLQQLVAL
+673 VTVLQQIVAL

-716 TPLPLVVVREHWMA
+716 SPLPLVVVREHWMA

-790 SAAQSHWRAGD
+790 GSTQNHWRAGD

-833 DHEVKPPSVL
+833 DHEIKPPSVL

-848 DYLNAVWTQ
+848 DYLNAVWV
-857 RNDKGEPTPAC
+857 RADAHDKPAFD
-868 VAPLQPLQAF
+868 APLQPLQAF
-878 SPKYFTQGSGFATY
+878 SPKYFTQGSTFHTY
-892 ADDWQRALSCTAT
+892 ADDWQRALPTGAARQVADASTSNNTA
-905 ASASRTA
+905 ASDA
-912 LSDSTA
+912 
-918 ESSSAKAPTELT
+918 APTELT
-930 LQDLQRLL
+930 LAHLQRLL
-938 RQPVEV
+938 RQPVNV
-944 FLAER
+944 FLVDH
-949 LRLRLDQPEEAAEEE
+949 LRLRLDPPEEAAEEE
-964 EPFSLDGLEKYK
+964 EPFSLDGLDKYK
-976 LNQSIALADDA
+976 LNQRIAQADDA
-987 QHALAQLRLSGQL
+987 AQVMAQLRLSGQL

-1006 EAQQSALLRDR
+1006 EAQQAQLLRDR
-1017 DTLRKQLDALLPQWP
+1017 QTLRDQLDVLLPKWP
-1032 HTLPV
+1032 HTLSV
-1037 QSAHWQLGSTRLSAE
+1037 QSAHWQLGPTRLSAE

-1057 TLWRSNTA
+1057 TLWRKNGNA
-1065 VDGTG
+1065 PGAG
-1070 TNTGTDTKWLQ
+1070 QQWLQ
-1081 VTLRPGAVT
+1081 VALRPGAVT
-1090 EGKKENQVPRIDTLS
+1090 EGKKEHQLPRLDTLS
-1105 QLWLH
+1105 HVWLH

-1127 FDAAIELKPITA
+1127 FDAAVAFQPIA
-1139 DAALAHLQNLCDV
+1139 ANDAQTHLENLCNA
-1152 YLEAWAQPLPVAAK
+1152 YASAWAEPLPVAAK
-1166 TACALVMG
+1166 TACAYLMG
-1174 LYGGSKDAMGKAQT
+1174 VHSDHKDPQGKAQ
-1188 AFNGAHQKRGEYQD
+1188 AVFEGGFGKRGEYQD
-1202 SQALQRVFTSFEE
+1202 SPALQRVFDNFSQ
-1215 IEASLNHW
+1215 IEDGLDTW
-1223 ATRLYE
+1223 PERLYE
-1229 PMFKAAK
+1229 PMRKAAK
-1236 VIHLSADHAEDA
+1236 VIHLSADHSEGANA
-1248 DA
+1248 